1 MSEEKTKTRVRKTL
15 TEQIAEKEERIKALR
30 AEAARLKRRA
40 SAKER
45 KARTHL
51 LIKYGAELFNALQ
64 INIDDLLKK
73 ENSEQVIR
81 QQIEKQVILHTI
93 GNEILQ
99 KTGISAADLIADPRV
114 NAQFFRFL
122 QQADQLLF
130 AHFPKNADTGNDANI
145 CLSYAPWSHWW
156 ILFKKNEASFPKD
169 GLKRWNQFHNNVN
182 NESK

>member
-1 MSEEKTKTRVRKTL
+1 MSEEKTKKRVRKTL

-130 AHFPKNADTGNDANI
+130 AHFPKMLILAMMQIFVYPMLLGRTGGFSSKKMRLRSLKMGLNAGIRSIIT
-145 CLSYAPWSHWW
+145 
-156 ILFKKNEASFPKD
+156 
-169 GLKRWNQFHNNVN
+169 
-182 NESK
+182 

>member
-1 MSEEKTKTRVRKTL
+1 MSEEKTKKKDRKTL
-15 TEQIAEKEERIKALR
+15 AEQIAEKEERIKALR

-45 KARTHL
+45 KIRTHL

-73 ENSEQVIR
+73 ENPEQVIR
-81 QQIEKQVILHTI
+81 QQIERQVILHTI

-99 KTGISAADLIADPRV
+99 KTGISASDLIADPKE

-156 ILFKKNEASFPKD
+156 IRFKKNEASFPKD
-169 GLKRWNQFHNNVN
+169 GLKRWDHAHNNAKP
-182 NESK
+182 ETK